1 MIIDWTQS
9 MPLVLSTWIRLIK
22 MWYWIVGRNAPS
34 RSIQRKAGG
43 KKDKNKNG
51 RSYKTSHSD

>member
-1 MIIDWTQS
+1 MLQ
-9 MPLVLSTWIRLIK
+9 
-22 MWYWIVGRNAPS
+22 VGAFREK
-34 RSIQRKAGG
+34 QGG